1 MVVSLARRDSCHHSD
16 HNIDTAPPCHIPGVI
31 CIVSSDIMSDGDLDL
46 SLSPVKK
53 NVAKQVNTSL
63 NIKGAMEVV
72 TK

>member
-1 MVVSLARRDSCHHSD
+1 MVVSLARGDSCLHSD
-16 HNIDTAPPCHIPGVI
+16 HNIDTAPCHIPGVI

-72 TK
+72 TR